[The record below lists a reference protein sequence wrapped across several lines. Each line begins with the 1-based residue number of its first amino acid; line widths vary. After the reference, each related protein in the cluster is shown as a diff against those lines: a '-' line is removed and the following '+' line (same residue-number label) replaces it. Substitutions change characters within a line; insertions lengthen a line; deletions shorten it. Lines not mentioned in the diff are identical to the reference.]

1 MRQSIKTFILLLF
14 IISNNNLFS
23 KDPYPKNPNIDILNY
38 SFELHLNDSNNIIY
52 GVANIKLNIK
62 PSEKN
67 VRLDLI
73 SQSNSGNGMAV
84 KKVLFN
90 GNEISYSHLNDEI
103 NINTENVKYSSSDV
117 ITIKYSGIPITGLII
132 GPNMHGDRTFFSDNW
147 PNKARNWLPLVDHPY
162 DKSTSEFIIIAPDH
176 YQVISNGLLVEES
189 NLDNNLKKTHWR
201 QSVPISCWLYAIGVA
216 EFAVDYV
223 DYFEGKSIQ
232 TWVYKQDRD
241 KGFYDFKVPTKH
253 TLEFFSDYVGP
264 FAYEKL
270 ANVQS
275 NSVKG
280 GMESAT
286 AIFYSDV
293 SVTGDRSTRW
303 RNVIIHE
310 VAHQWFGNCVTEY
323 DWDDV
328 WLSEGFATYF
338 TLMFREHAYGRDD
351 FVQGLLNAKDRV
363 FDFYEKDK
371 NASIVHDNLKDMKD
385 VLTYSLQYQKGA
397 WVLHMLRNYVGEEAF
412 RKGIRNYY
420 NKYFNSNTTTEEFKI
435 EIEKTSGLDLDTFF
449 NQWLYNGG
457 NIILDGAWKYD
468 SKKKQIY
475 FEIDQV
481 QNDGYYFEMPLEIGL
496 VFDDKNL
503 YKIETIN
510 LEKSNRRYYISSEYK
525 PIDIII
531 DPNTK
536 LLAKWNFDKIN

>member
-1 MRQSIKTFILLLF
+1 MKHIYFF
-14 IISNNNLFS
+14 LFS
-23 KDPYPKNPNIDILNY
+23 FLPYTILAKDPYPKNPNIDILNY
-38 SFELHLNDSNNIIY
+38 KFEIHLNDTSDIIY
-52 GVANIKLNIK
+52 GSADIALNIK
-62 PSEKN
+62 DSEDR

-73 SQSNSGNGMAV
+73 SQGIDGMGMEV
-84 KKVLFN
+84 KKVTFN
-90 GNEISYSHLNDEI
+90 GSEVSYSHDNDVLLIE
-103 NINTENVKYSSSDV
+103 TGALEYSSRDIINV
-117 ITIKYSGIPITGLII
+117 VYSGMPITGLII

-162 DKSTSEFIIIAPDH
+162 DKSTAEFVVIAPNH
-176 YQVISNGLLVEES
+176 YQVISNGLLVEET
-189 NLDNNLKKTHWR
+189 NLNKELKKTHWK
-201 QSVPISCWLYAIGVA
+201 QSVPISCWLYALGVA

-241 KGFYDFKVPTKH
+241 NGFYDFKIPTKH
-253 TLEFFSDYVGP
+253 TMEFFSDYIGP

-293 SVTGDRSTRW
+293 SVTGDRSVRW
-303 RNVIIHE
+303 RNVVIHE

-351 FVQGLLNAKDRV
+351 FVNGLNDAKRLV
-363 FDFYEKDK
+363 YNHYKTDK
-371 NASIVHDNLKDMKD
+371 ESSIVHNNLKDMKD

-397 WVLHMLRNYVGEEAF
+397 WVLHMLRNYIGEDNF

-420 NKYFNSNTTTEEFKI
+420 KKYYNSTTTTNQFKT
-435 EIEKTSGLDLDTFF
+435 EMEVVSGVNLDTFF
-449 NQWLYNGG
+449 DQWLYKGG
-457 NIILDGAWKYD
+457 NMVLDGNWKFD
-468 SKKKQIY
+468 EKKGRI
-475 FEIDQV
+475 EVNLNQV
-481 QNDGYYFEMPLEIGL
+481 QNDGYLFEMPVELGISYN
-496 VFDDKNL
+496 DKNL
-503 YKIETIN
+503 EKIQTLK
-510 LEKSNRRYYISSEYK
+510 LEKEKGRFYIASDSK
-525 PIDIII
+525 PISIKI

-536 LLAKWNFDKIN
+536 LLAIWDFNEIK

>member
-1 MRQSIKTFILLLF
+1 MKHIYFF
-14 IISNNNLFS
+14 LFS
-23 KDPYPKNPNIDILNY
+23 LLPYTILAKDPYPKNPNIDILNY
-38 SFELHLNDSNNIIY
+38 KFEIHLNDTSDIIY
-52 GVANIKLNIK
+52 GSADIALNIK
-62 PSEKN
+62 DSEDR

-73 SQSNSGNGMAV
+73 SQGKDGMGMEV
-84 KKVLFN
+84 KKVTFN
-90 GNEISYSHLNDEI
+90 GSEVSYSHDNDVLLIETGAFEYTSRDII
-103 NINTENVKYSSSDV
+103 NVV
-117 ITIKYSGIPITGLII
+117 YSGMPITGLII

-162 DKSTSEFIIIAPDH
+162 DKSTAEFVVIAPNH
-176 YQVISNGLLVEES
+176 YQVISNGLLVEET
-189 NLDNNLKKTHWR
+189 NLNKELKKTHWK
-201 QSVPISCWLYAIGVA
+201 QSVPISCWLYALGVA

-241 KGFYDFKVPTKH
+241 NGFYDFKIPTKH
-253 TLEFFSDYVGP
+253 TMEFFSDYIGP

-293 SVTGDRSTRW
+293 SVTGDRSVRW
-303 RNVIIHE
+303 RNVVIHE

-351 FVQGLLNAKDRV
+351 FVNGLHDAKRLV
-363 FDFYEKDK
+363 YNHYKTDK
-371 NASIVHDNLKDMKD
+371 ESSIVHNNLKDMKD

-397 WVLHMLRNYVGEEAF
+397 WVLHMLRNYIGEDNF

-420 NKYFNSNTTTEEFKI
+420 KKYYNSTTTTNQFKT
-435 EIEKTSGLDLDTFF
+435 EMEVVSGMNLDTFF
-449 NQWLYNGG
+449 DQWLYKGG
-457 NIILDGAWKYD
+457 NMVLDGNWKFD
-468 SKKKQIY
+468 EKKGRI
-475 FEIDQV
+475 EVNLNQV
-481 QNDGYYFEMPLEIGL
+481 QNDGYLFEMPLELGISYN
-496 VFDDKNL
+496 DKNL
-503 YKIETIN
+503 EKIQTVK
-510 LEKSNRRYYISSEYK
+510 LEKEKGRFYIASDSK
-525 PIDIII
+525 PISIKI

-536 LLAKWNFDKIN
+536 LLAIWDFNEIK

>member
-1 MRQSIKTFILLLF
+1 MKHIYFF
-14 IISNNNLFS
+14 LFS
-23 KDPYPKNPNIDILNY
+23 LLPYTILAKDPYPKNPNIDILNY
-38 SFELHLNDSNNIIY
+38 KFEIHLNDTSDIIY
-52 GVANIKLNIK
+52 GSADIALNIK
-62 PSEKN
+62 DSEDR

-73 SQSNSGNGMAV
+73 SQGKDGMGMEV
-84 KKVLFN
+84 KKVTFN
-90 GNEISYSHLNDEI
+90 GSEVSYSHDNDVLLIE
-103 NINTENVKYSSSDV
+103 TGVLEYSSRDIINV
-117 ITIKYSGIPITGLII
+117 VYSGMPITGLII

-162 DKSTSEFIIIAPDH
+162 DKSTAEFVVIAPNH
-176 YQVISNGLLVEES
+176 YQVISNGLLVEET
-189 NLDNNLKKTHWR
+189 NLNKELKKTHWK
-201 QSVPISCWLYAIGVA
+201 QSVPISCWLYALGVA

-241 KGFYDFKVPTKH
+241 NGFYDFKIPTKH
-253 TLEFFSDYVGP
+253 TIEFFSDYIGP

-293 SVTGDRSTRW
+293 SVTGDRSVRW
-303 RNVIIHE
+303 RNVVIHE

-351 FVQGLLNAKDRV
+351 FVNGLNDAKRLV
-363 FDFYEKDK
+363 YNHYKTDK
-371 NASIVHDNLKDMKD
+371 ESSIVHNNLKDMKD

-397 WVLHMLRNYVGEEAF
+397 WVLHMLRNYVGEDNF
-412 RKGIRNYY
+412 REGIRNYY
-420 NKYFNSNTTTEEFKI
+420 KKYYNSTTTTNQFKT
-435 EIEKTSGLDLDTFF
+435 EMEVVSGMNLDTFF
-449 NQWLYNGG
+449 DQWLYKGG
-457 NIILDGAWKYD
+457 NMVLDGNWKFD
-468 SKKKQIY
+468 EKKGRI
-475 FEIDQV
+475 EVNLNQV
-481 QNDGYYFEMPLEIGL
+481 QNDGYLFEMPVELGISYN
-496 VFDDKNL
+496 DKNL
-503 YKIETIN
+503 EKIQTVK
-510 LEKSNRRYYISSEYK
+510 LEKEKGRFYIASDSK
-525 PIDIII
+525 PISIKI

-536 LLAKWNFDKIN
+536 LLAIWDFNEIK

>member
-1 MRQSIKTFILLLF
+1 MKHIYFF
-14 IISNNNLFS
+14 LFS
-23 KDPYPKNPNIDILNY
+23 LLPYTILAKDPYPKNPNIDILNY
-38 SFELHLNDSNNIIY
+38 KFEINLNDTSDIIY
-52 GVANIKLNIK
+52 GSADIALNIK
-62 PSEKN
+62 DSEDR

-73 SQSNSGNGMAV
+73 SQGKDGMGMEV
-84 KKVLFN
+84 KKVTFN
-90 GNEISYSHLNDEI
+90 GSEVSYSHDNDVLLIE
-103 NINTENVKYSSSDV
+103 TGALEYSSRDIINV
-117 ITIKYSGIPITGLII
+117 VYSGMPITGLII

-162 DKSTSEFIIIAPDH
+162 DKSTAEFVVIAPNH
-176 YQVISNGLLVEES
+176 YQVISNGLLVEET
-189 NLDNNLKKTHWR
+189 NLNKELKKTHWK
-201 QSVPISCWLYAIGVA
+201 QSVPISCWLYALGVA

-241 KGFYDFKVPTKH
+241 NGFYDFKIPTKH
-253 TLEFFSDYVGP
+253 TMEFFSDYIGP

-293 SVTGDRSTRW
+293 SVTGDRSVRW
-303 RNVIIHE
+303 RNVVIHE

-351 FVQGLLNAKDRV
+351 FVNGLNDAKRLV
-363 FDFYEKDK
+363 YNHYKTDK
-371 NASIVHDNLKDMKD
+371 ESSIVHNNLKDMKD

-397 WVLHMLRNYVGEEAF
+397 WVLHMLRNYVGEDNF

-420 NKYFNSNTTTEEFKI
+420 KKYYNSTTTTNQFKT
-435 EIEKTSGLDLDTFF
+435 EMEVVSGMNLDTFF
-449 NQWLYNGG
+449 DQWLYKGG
-457 NIILDGAWKYD
+457 NMVLDGNWKFD
-468 SKKKQIY
+468 EKKGRI
-475 FEIDQV
+475 EVNLNQV
-481 QNDGYYFEMPLEIGL
+481 QNDGYLFEMPLELGISYN
-496 VFDDKNL
+496 DKNL
-503 YKIETIN
+503 EKIQTVK
-510 LEKSNRRYYISSEYK
+510 LEKEKGRFYIASDSK
-525 PIDIII
+525 PISIKI

-536 LLAKWNFDKIN
+536 LLAIWDFNEIK

>member
-1 MRQSIKTFILLLF
+1 MYFYKKPLLLIF
-14 IISNNNLFS
+14 LFFFTLNLFS

-38 SFELHLNDSNNIIY
+38 SFELHLNDSSDIIY
-52 GVANIKLNIK
+52 GTANIKLSIK
-62 PSEKN
+62 PNEDN

-73 SQSNSGNGMAV
+73 SKNKEGKGMSIENI
-84 KKVLFN
+84 LFN
-90 GNEISYSHLNDEI
+90 GKEIPYTHVNNVI
-103 NINTENVKYSSSDV
+103 NIDTRGIMYSISDMITVKYE
-117 ITIKYSGIPITGLII
+117 GIPVTGLII

-162 DKSTSEFIIIAPDH
+162 DKSTTDFIVIAPNH
-176 YQVISNGLLVEES
+176 YQVISNGLLVEET
-189 NLDNNLKKTHWR
+189 NINKDLKKTHWR

-223 DYFEGKSIQ
+223 DYFDGKSIQ

-241 KGFYDFKVPTKH
+241 NGFYDFKVPTKH

-293 SVTGDRSTRW
+293 SVTGERSVRW

-310 VAHQWFGNCVTEY
+310 LAHQWFGNCVTEY

-351 FVQGLLNAKDRV
+351 FVMGLKNAKENV
-363 FDFYEKDK
+363 YNFYKDNK
-371 NASIVHDNLKDMKD
+371 DAPIIHDNLKDMKD
-385 VLTYSLQYQKGA
+385 VLSYSLQYQKGA
-397 WVLHMLRNYVGEEAF
+397 WVLHMLRNYIGEDAF
-412 RKGIRNYY
+412 RQGIRNYY
-420 NKYFNSNTTTEEFKI
+420 KKYFNLNTTTDQFKY
-435 EIEKTSGLDLDTFF
+435 EMEKVSNIDLDKFF
-449 NQWLYNGG
+449 EQWLYKGG
-457 NIILDGAWKYD
+457 MLIIDSDWKYNEKN
-468 SKKKQIY
+468 S
-475 FEIDQV
+475 EIEISMDQV
-481 QNDGYYFEMPLEIGL
+481 QDDGYLFDMPIEIMLTFENESPQIESIQL
-496 VFDDKNL
+496 DK
-503 YKIETIN
+503 
-510 LEKSNRRYYISSEYK
+510 KSNKFIISSKNK
-525 PIDIII
+525 PKEIKI
-531 DPNTK
+531 DPSVK
-536 LLAKWNFDKIN
+536 LLARWSINELK

>member
-1 MRQSIKTFILLLF
+1 MKHIYFF
-14 IISNNNLFS
+14 LFS
-23 KDPYPKNPNIDILNY
+23 LLPYTILAKDPYPKNPNIDILNY
-38 SFELHLNDSNNIIY
+38 KFEIHLNDTSDIIY
-52 GVANIKLNIK
+52 GSADIALNIND
-62 PSEKN
+62 SEDR

-73 SQSNSGNGMAV
+73 SQGKDGMGMEV
-84 KKVLFN
+84 KKVTFN
-90 GNEISYSHLNDEI
+90 GSEVSYSHDNDVLLIE
-103 NINTENVKYSSSDV
+103 TGVLEYSSRDIINV
-117 ITIKYSGIPITGLII
+117 VYSGMPITGLII

-162 DKSTSEFIIIAPDH
+162 DKSTAEFVVIAPNH
-176 YQVISNGLLVEES
+176 YQVISNGLLVEET
-189 NLDNNLKKTHWR
+189 NLNKELKKTHWK
-201 QSVPISCWLYAIGVA
+201 QSVPISCWLYALGVA
-216 EFAVDYV
+216 EFAGDYV

-241 KGFYDFKVPTKH
+241 NGFYDFKIPTKH
-253 TLEFFSDYVGP
+253 TMEFFSDYIGP

-293 SVTGDRSTRW
+293 SVTGDRSVRW
-303 RNVIIHE
+303 RNVVIHE

-351 FVQGLLNAKDRV
+351 FVNGLNDAKRLV
-363 FDFYEKDK
+363 YNHYKTDK
-371 NASIVHDNLKDMKD
+371 ESSIVHNNLKDMKD

-397 WVLHMLRNYVGEEAF
+397 WVLHMLRNYIGEDNF

-420 NKYFNSNTTTEEFKI
+420 KKYYNSTTTTNQFKT
-435 EIEKTSGLDLDTFF
+435 EMEVVSGMNLDTFF
-449 NQWLYNGG
+449 DQWLYKGG
-457 NIILDGAWKYD
+457 NMVLDGNWKFD
-468 SKKKQIY
+468 EKKGRI
-475 FEIDQV
+475 EVNLNQV
-481 QNDGYYFEMPLEIGL
+481 QNDGYLFEMPVELGISYN
-496 VFDDKNL
+496 DKNL
-503 YKIETIN
+503 EKIQTVK
-510 LEKSNRRYYISSEYK
+510 LEKEKGRFYIASDSK
-525 PIDIII
+525 PISIKI

-536 LLAKWNFDKIN
+536 LLAIWDFNEIK

>member
-1 MRQSIKTFILLLF
+1 MYFYKKPLLLIF
-14 IISNNNLFS
+14 LFFFTLNLFS

-38 SFELHLNDSNNIIY
+38 SFELNLNDSSDIIY
-52 GVANIKLNIK
+52 GTANIKLSIRPN
-62 PSEKN
+62 EDN

-73 SQSNSGNGMAV
+73 SKNKEGRGMSV
-84 KKVLFN
+84 ESILFN
-90 GNEISYSHLNDEI
+90 GKEIPYTHVDNVI
-103 NINTENVKYSSSDV
+103 NIDTRGIVYSISDMITVKYE
-117 ITIKYSGIPITGLII
+117 GIPVTGLII

-162 DKSTSEFIIIAPDH
+162 DKSTTDFIIIAPNH
-176 YQVISNGLLVEES
+176 YQVISNGLLVEET
-189 NLDNNLKKTHWR
+189 NINKDLKKTHWR

-223 DYFEGKSIQ
+223 DYFDGKSIQ

-241 KGFYDFKVPTKH
+241 NGFYDFKVPTKH

-293 SVTGDRSTRW
+293 SVTGERSVRW

-351 FVQGLLNAKDRV
+351 FVMGLNNAKENV
-363 FDFYEKDK
+363 YNFYKDNK
-371 NASIVHDNLKDMKD
+371 DAPIIHDNLKDMKD
-385 VLTYSLQYQKGA
+385 VLSYSLQYQKGA
-397 WVLHMLRNYVGEEAF
+397 WVLHMLRNYIGEDAF
-412 RKGIRNYY
+412 RQGIRNYY
-420 NKYFNSNTTTEEFKI
+420 KKYFNLNTTTDQFKY
-435 EIEKTSGLDLDTFF
+435 EMEKVSNIDLDKFF
-449 NQWLYNGG
+449 EQWLYKGG
-457 NIILDGAWKYD
+457 MLIIDSDWKYNEKN
-468 SKKKQIY
+468 S
-475 FEIDQV
+475 EIEISMDQV
-481 QNDGYYFEMPLEIGL
+481 QDDGYLFDMPIEIMLTFENESPQIESIQL
-496 VFDDKNL
+496 DK
-503 YKIETIN
+503 
-510 LEKSNRRYYISSEYK
+510 KSNKFIISSKNK
-525 PIDIII
+525 PKEIKI
-531 DPNTK
+531 DPSVK
-536 LLAKWNFDKIN
+536 LLARWSINELK

>member
-73 SQSNSGNGMAV
+73 SQNNSGNGMAV

-371 NASIVHDNLKDMKD
+371 KASIVHDNLKDMKD

-420 NKYFNSNTTTEEFKI
+420 NKYFNSNTTTEEFKA
-435 EIEKTSGLDLDTFF
+435 EIENASGLDLDTFF

-457 NIILDGAWKYD
+457 NIVLDGAWKYD
-468 SKKKQIY
+468 SKRKQIY
-475 FEIDQV
+475 VEIDQV

-496 VFDDKNL
+496 VFDDNNL

-525 PIDIII
+525 PINIII

>member
-1 MRQSIKTFILLLF
+1 MKHICFF
-14 IISNNNLFS
+14 LFS
-23 KDPYPKNPNIDILNY
+23 LLPYTILAKDPYPKNPNIDILNY
-38 SFELHLNDSNNIIY
+38 KFEIHLNDTSDIIY
-52 GVANIKLNIK
+52 GSADIALNIK
-62 PSEKN
+62 DSEDR

-73 SQSNSGNGMAV
+73 SQGKDGKGMEV
-84 KKVLFN
+84 KKVTFN
-90 GNEISYSHLNDEI
+90 GSEVSYSHDNDVLLIETGAFEYTSRDII
-103 NINTENVKYSSSDV
+103 NVV
-117 ITIKYSGIPITGLII
+117 YSGMPITGLII

-162 DKSTSEFIIIAPDH
+162 DKSTAEFVVIAPNH
-176 YQVISNGLLVEES
+176 YQVISNGLLVEET
-189 NLDNNLKKTHWR
+189 NLNKELKKTHWK
-201 QSVPISCWLYAIGVA
+201 QSVPISCWLYALGVA

-241 KGFYDFKVPTKH
+241 NGFYDFKIPTKH
-253 TLEFFSDYVGP
+253 TMEFFSDYIGP

-293 SVTGDRSTRW
+293 SVTGDRSVRW
-303 RNVIIHE
+303 RNVVIHE

-351 FVQGLLNAKDRV
+351 FVNGLNDAKRLV
-363 FDFYEKDK
+363 YNHYKTDK
-371 NASIVHDNLKDMKD
+371 ESSIVHNNLKDMKD

-397 WVLHMLRNYVGEEAF
+397 WVLHMLRNYVGEDNF

-420 NKYFNSNTTTEEFKI
+420 KKYYNSTTTTNQFKT
-435 EIEKTSGLDLDTFF
+435 EMEVVSGMNLDTFF
-449 NQWLYNGG
+449 DQWLYKGG
-457 NIILDGAWKYD
+457 NMVLDGSWKFD
-468 SKKKQIY
+468 EKKGRI
-475 FEIDQV
+475 EVNLNQV
-481 QNDGYYFEMPLEIGL
+481 QNDGYLFEMPVELGISYN
-496 VFDDKNL
+496 DKNL
-503 YKIETIN
+503 EKIQTVK
-510 LEKSNRRYYISSEYK
+510 LEKEKGRFYIASDSK
-525 PIDIII
+525 PISIKI

-536 LLAKWNFDKIN
+536 LLAIWDFNEIK

>member
-1 MRQSIKTFILLLF
+1 MKHIYFF
-14 IISNNNLFS
+14 LFS
-23 KDPYPKNPNIDILNY
+23 LLPYTILAKDPYPKNPNIDILNY
-38 SFELHLNDSNNIIY
+38 KFEIHLNDTSDIIY
-52 GVANIKLNIK
+52 GSADIALNIK
-62 PSEKN
+62 DSEDR

-73 SQSNSGNGMAV
+73 SQGKDGKGMEV
-84 KKVLFN
+84 KKVTFN
-90 GNEISYSHLNDEI
+90 GSEVSYSHDNDVLLIETGAFEYTSRDII
-103 NINTENVKYSSSDV
+103 NVV
-117 ITIKYSGIPITGLII
+117 YSGMPITGLII

-162 DKSTSEFIIIAPDH
+162 DKSTAEFVVIAPNH
-176 YQVISNGLLVEES
+176 YQVISNGLLVEET
-189 NLDNNLKKTHWR
+189 NLNKELKKTHWK
-201 QSVPISCWLYAIGVA
+201 QSVPISCWLYALGVA

-241 KGFYDFKVPTKH
+241 NGFYDFKIPTKH
-253 TLEFFSDYVGP
+253 TMEFFSDYIGP

-293 SVTGDRSTRW
+293 SVTGDRSVRW
-303 RNVIIHE
+303 RNVVIHE

-351 FVQGLLNAKDRV
+351 FVNGLNDAKRLV
-363 FDFYEKDK
+363 YNHYKTDK
-371 NASIVHDNLKDMKD
+371 ESSIVHNNLKDMKD

-397 WVLHMLRNYVGEEAF
+397 WVLHMLRNYIGEDNF

-420 NKYFNSNTTTEEFKI
+420 KKYYNSTTTTNQFKT
-435 EIEKTSGLDLDTFF
+435 EMEVVSGMNLDTFF
-449 NQWLYNGG
+449 DQWLYKGG
-457 NIILDGAWKYD
+457 NMVLDGNWKFD
-468 SKKKQIY
+468 EKKGRI
-475 FEIDQV
+475 EVNLNQV
-481 QNDGYYFEMPLEIGL
+481 QNDGYLFEMPVELGISYN
-496 VFDDKNL
+496 DKNL
-503 YKIETIN
+503 EKIQTVK
-510 LEKSNRRYYISSEYK
+510 LEKEKGRFYIASDSK
-525 PIDIII
+525 PISIKI

-536 LLAKWNFDKIN
+536 LLAIWEFNEIK

>member
-1 MRQSIKTFILLLF
+1 MRLTITAFILLLF

-52 GVANIKLNIK
+52 GEANIRLNIK

-73 SQSNSGNGMAV
+73 SQNNSGNGMAV
-84 KKVLFN
+84 EKILFN
-90 GNEISYSHLNDEI
+90 GNEISYSHVNDEI

-162 DKSTSEFIIIAPDH
+162 DKSTAEFIIIAPDH

-280 GMESAT
+280 GKESAT

-435 EIEKTSGLDLDTFF
+435 EIEKTSGLDLDIFF

-457 NIILDGAWKYD
+457 NIILDGVWKYD

-536 LLAKWNFDKIN
+536 LLARWNFDKIN

>member
-1 MRQSIKTFILLLF
+1 MKHIYFF
-14 IISNNNLFS
+14 LFS
-23 KDPYPKNPNIDILNY
+23 LFPYTILAKDLYPKNPNIDILNY
-38 SFELHLNDSNNIIY
+38 KFEIHLNDTSDIIY
-52 GVANIKLNIK
+52 GSADIALNIK
-62 PSEKN
+62 DSEDR

-73 SQSNSGNGMAV
+73 SQGKDGKGMEV
-84 KKVLFN
+84 KKVTFN
-90 GNEISYSHLNDEI
+90 GSEVSYSHDNDVLLIETGAFEYTSRDII
-103 NINTENVKYSSSDV
+103 NVV
-117 ITIKYSGIPITGLII
+117 YSGMPITGLII

-162 DKSTSEFIIIAPDH
+162 DKSTAEFVVIAPNH
-176 YQVISNGLLVEES
+176 YQVISNGLLVEET
-189 NLDNNLKKTHWR
+189 NLNKELKKTHWK
-201 QSVPISCWLYAIGVA
+201 QSVPISCWLYALGVA

-241 KGFYDFKVPTKH
+241 NGFYDFKIPTKH
-253 TLEFFSDYVGP
+253 TMEFFSDYIGP

-293 SVTGDRSTRW
+293 SVTGDRSVRW
-303 RNVIIHE
+303 RNVVIHE

-351 FVQGLLNAKDRV
+351 FVNGLNDAKRLV
-363 FDFYEKDK
+363 YNHYKTDK
-371 NASIVHDNLKDMKD
+371 ESSIVHNNLKDMKD

-397 WVLHMLRNYVGEEAF
+397 WVLHMLRNYIGEDNF

-420 NKYFNSNTTTEEFKI
+420 KKYYNSTTTTNQFKT
-435 EIEKTSGLDLDTFF
+435 EMEVVSGMNLDTFF
-449 NQWLYNGG
+449 DQWLYKGG
-457 NIILDGAWKYD
+457 NMVLDGSWKFD
-468 SKKKQIY
+468 EKKGRI
-475 FEIDQV
+475 EVNLNQV
-481 QNDGYYFEMPLEIGL
+481 QNDGYLFEMPVELGISYN
-496 VFDDKNL
+496 DKNL
-503 YKIETIN
+503 EKIQTVK
-510 LEKSNRRYYISSEYK
+510 LEKEKGRFYIASDSK
-525 PIDIII
+525 PISIKI

-536 LLAKWNFDKIN
+536 LLAIWDFNEIK

>member
-1 MRQSIKTFILLLF
+1 MKHIYFF
-14 IISNNNLFS
+14 LFS
-23 KDPYPKNPNIDILNY
+23 LFPYTILAKDPYPKNPNIDILNY
-38 SFELHLNDSNNIIY
+38 KFEIHLNDTSDIIY
-52 GVANIKLNIK
+52 GSADIALNIK
-62 PSEKN
+62 DSEDR

-73 SQSNSGNGMAV
+73 SQGKDGKGMEV
-84 KKVLFN
+84 KKVSFN
-90 GNEISYSHLNDEI
+90 GSEVSYSHDNDVLLIETGAFEYTSRDII
-103 NINTENVKYSSSDV
+103 NVV
-117 ITIKYSGIPITGLII
+117 YSGMPITGLII

-162 DKSTSEFIIIAPDH
+162 DKSTAEFVVIAPNH
-176 YQVISNGLLVEES
+176 YQVISNGLLVEET
-189 NLDNNLKKTHWR
+189 NLNKELKKTHWK
-201 QSVPISCWLYAIGVA
+201 QSVPISCWLYALGVA

-241 KGFYDFKVPTKH
+241 NGFYDFKIPTKH
-253 TLEFFSDYVGP
+253 TMEFFSDYIGP

-293 SVTGDRSTRW
+293 SVTGDRSVRW
-303 RNVIIHE
+303 RNVVIHE

-351 FVQGLLNAKDRV
+351 FVNGLNDAKRLV
-363 FDFYEKDK
+363 YNHYKTDK
-371 NASIVHDNLKDMKD
+371 ESSIVHNNLKEMKD

-397 WVLHMLRNYVGEEAF
+397 WVLHMLRNYIGEDNF

-420 NKYFNSNTTTEEFKI
+420 KKYYNSTTTTNQFKT
-435 EIEKTSGLDLDTFF
+435 EMEVVSGMNLDTFF
-449 NQWLYNGG
+449 DQWLYKGG
-457 NIILDGAWKYD
+457 NMVLDGNWKFD
-468 SKKKQIY
+468 EKKGRI
-475 FEIDQV
+475 EVNLNQV
-481 QNDGYYFEMPLEIGL
+481 QNDGYLFEMPVELGISYN
-496 VFDDKNL
+496 DKNL
-503 YKIETIN
+503 EKIQTVK
-510 LEKSNRRYYISSEYK
+510 LEKEKGRFYIASDSK
-525 PIDIII
+525 PISIKI

-536 LLAKWNFDKIN
+536 LLAIWDFNEIK

>member
-1 MRQSIKTFILLLF
+1 MKHIYFF
-14 IISNNNLFS
+14 LFS
-23 KDPYPKNPNIDILNY
+23 LLSYTILAKDPYPKNPNIDILNY
-38 SFELHLNDSNNIIY
+38 KFEIHLNDTSDIIY
-52 GVANIKLNIK
+52 GSADIALNIK
-62 PSEKN
+62 DSEDR

-73 SQSNSGNGMAV
+73 SQGKDGKGMEV
-84 KKVLFN
+84 KKVTFN
-90 GNEISYSHLNDEI
+90 GSEVSYSHDNDVLLIE
-103 NINTENVKYSSSDV
+103 TGALEYSSRDIINV
-117 ITIKYSGIPITGLII
+117 VYSGMPITGLII

-162 DKSTSEFIIIAPDH
+162 DKSTAEFVVIAPNH
-176 YQVISNGLLVEES
+176 YQVISNGLLVEET
-189 NLDNNLKKTHWR
+189 NLNKELKKTHWK
-201 QSVPISCWLYAIGVA
+201 QSVPISCWLYALGVA

-241 KGFYDFKVPTKH
+241 NGFYDFKIPTKH
-253 TLEFFSDYVGP
+253 TMEFFSDYIGP

-293 SVTGDRSTRW
+293 SVTGDRSVRW
-303 RNVIIHE
+303 RNVVIHE

-351 FVQGLLNAKDRV
+351 FVNGLNDAKRLV
-363 FDFYEKDK
+363 YNHYKTDK
-371 NASIVHDNLKDMKD
+371 ESSIVHNNLKDMKD

-397 WVLHMLRNYVGEEAF
+397 WVLHMLRNYVGEDNF

-420 NKYFNSNTTTEEFKI
+420 KKYYNSTTTTNQFKT
-435 EIEKTSGLDLDTFF
+435 EMEVVSGMNLDTFF
-449 NQWLYNGG
+449 DQWLYKGG
-457 NIILDGAWKYD
+457 NMVLDGNWKFD
-468 SKKKQIY
+468 EKKGRI
-475 FEIDQV
+475 EVNLNQV
-481 QNDGYYFEMPLEIGL
+481 QNDGYLFEMPVELGISYN
-496 VFDDKNL
+496 DKNL
-503 YKIETIN
+503 EKIQTVK
-510 LEKSNRRYYISSEYK
+510 LEKEKGRFYIASDSK
-525 PIDIII
+525 PISIKI

-536 LLAKWNFDKIN
+536 LLAIWDFNEIK

>member
-1 MRQSIKTFILLLF
+1 MYFYKKPLLLIF
-14 IISNNNLFS
+14 LFFFTLNLFS

-38 SFELHLNDSNNIIY
+38 SFELHLNDSSDIIY
-52 GVANIKLNIK
+52 GTANIMLSIK
-62 PSEKN
+62 PNEDN

-73 SQSNSGNGMAV
+73 SKNKEGRGMSIENI
-84 KKVLFN
+84 LFN
-90 GNEISYSHLNDEI
+90 GKEIPYTHVDNVI
-103 NINTENVKYSSSDV
+103 NIDTRGIMYSISDMITVKYE
-117 ITIKYSGIPITGLII
+117 GIPVTGLII

-162 DKSTSEFIIIAPDH
+162 DKSTTDFIVIAPNH
-176 YQVISNGLLVEES
+176 YQVISNGLLVEET
-189 NLDNNLKKTHWR
+189 NINKDLKKTHWR

-223 DYFEGKSIQ
+223 DYFDGKSIQ

-241 KGFYDFKVPTKH
+241 NGFYDFKVPTKH

-293 SVTGDRSTRW
+293 SVTGERSVRW

-310 VAHQWFGNCVTEY
+310 VAHQWFGNCITEY

-351 FVQGLLNAKDRV
+351 FVMGLNNAKENV
-363 FDFYEKDK
+363 YNFYKDNK
-371 NASIVHDNLKDMKD
+371 DAPIIHDNLKDMKD
-385 VLTYSLQYQKGA
+385 VLSYSLQYQKGA
-397 WVLHMLRNYVGEEAF
+397 WVLHMLRNYIGEDAF
-412 RKGIRNYY
+412 RQGIRNYY
-420 NKYFNSNTTTEEFKI
+420 KKYFNLNTTTDQFKY
-435 EIEKTSGLDLDTFF
+435 EMEKVSNIDLDKFF
-449 NQWLYNGG
+449 EQWLYKGG
-457 NIILDGAWKYD
+457 MLIIDSDWKYNEKN
-468 SKKKQIY
+468 S
-475 FEIDQV
+475 EIEISMDQV
-481 QNDGYYFEMPLEIGL
+481 QDDGYLFDMPIEIMLTFENESPQIESIQL
-496 VFDDKNL
+496 DK
-503 YKIETIN
+503 
-510 LEKSNRRYYISSEYK
+510 KSNKFIISSKNK
-525 PIDIII
+525 PKEIKI
-531 DPNTK
+531 DPSVK
-536 LLAKWNFDKIN
+536 LLARWSINELK

>member
-1 MRQSIKTFILLLF
+1 MKHIYFF
-14 IISNNNLFS
+14 LFS
-23 KDPYPKNPNIDILNY
+23 LLPYTILAKDPYPKNPNIDILNY
-38 SFELHLNDSNNIIY
+38 KFEIHLNDTSDIIY
-52 GVANIKLNIK
+52 GSADIALNIK
-62 PSEKN
+62 DSEDR

-73 SQSNSGNGMAV
+73 SQGKDGKGMEV
-84 KKVLFN
+84 KKVIFN
-90 GNEISYSHLNDEI
+90 GSEVSYSHDNDVLLIE
-103 NINTENVKYSSSDV
+103 TGAFEYSSRDIINV
-117 ITIKYSGIPITGLII
+117 VYSGMPITGLII

-162 DKSTSEFIIIAPDH
+162 DKSTAEFVVIAPNH
-176 YQVISNGLLVEES
+176 YQVISNGLLVEET
-189 NLDNNLKKTHWR
+189 NLNKELKKTHWK
-201 QSVPISCWLYAIGVA
+201 QSVPISCWLYALGVA

-241 KGFYDFKVPTKH
+241 NGFYDFKIPTKH
-253 TLEFFSDYVGP
+253 TMEFFSDYIGP

-293 SVTGDRSTRW
+293 SVTGDRSVRW
-303 RNVIIHE
+303 RNVVIHE

-351 FVQGLLNAKDRV
+351 FVNGLNDAKRLV
-363 FDFYEKDK
+363 YNHYKTDK
-371 NASIVHDNLKDMKD
+371 ESSIVHNNLKDMKD

-397 WVLHMLRNYVGEEAF
+397 WVLHMLRNYIGEDNF

-420 NKYFNSNTTTEEFKI
+420 KKYYNSTTTTNQFKT
-435 EIEKTSGLDLDTFF
+435 EMEVVSGMNLDTFF
-449 NQWLYNGG
+449 DQWLYKGG
-457 NIILDGAWKYD
+457 NMVLDGNWKFD
-468 SKKKQIY
+468 EKKGRI
-475 FEIDQV
+475 EVNLNQV
-481 QNDGYYFEMPLEIGL
+481 QNDGYLFEMPVELGISYN
-496 VFDDKNL
+496 DKNL
-503 YKIETIN
+503 EKIQTVK
-510 LEKSNRRYYISSEYK
+510 LEKEKGRFYIASDSK
-525 PIDIII
+525 PISIKI

-536 LLAKWNFDKIN
+536 LLAIWDFNEIK

>member
-1 MRQSIKTFILLLF
+1 MKHIYFF
-14 IISNNNLFS
+14 LFS
-23 KDPYPKNPNIDILNY
+23 LLPYTILAKDPYPKNPNIDILNY
-38 SFELHLNDSNNIIY
+38 KFEIHLNDTSDIIY
-52 GVANIKLNIK
+52 GSADIALNIK
-62 PSEKN
+62 DSEDR

-73 SQSNSGNGMAV
+73 SQGKDGMGMEV
-84 KKVLFN
+84 KKVTFN
-90 GNEISYSHLNDEI
+90 GSEVSYSHDNDVLLIE
-103 NINTENVKYSSSDV
+103 TGALEYSSRDIINV
-117 ITIKYSGIPITGLII
+117 VYSGMPITGLII

-162 DKSTSEFIIIAPDH
+162 DKSTAEFVVIAPNH
-176 YQVISNGLLVEES
+176 YQVISNGLLVEET
-189 NLDNNLKKTHWR
+189 NLNKELKKTHWK
-201 QSVPISCWLYAIGVA
+201 QSVPISCWLYALGVA

-241 KGFYDFKVPTKH
+241 NGFYDFKIPTKH
-253 TLEFFSDYVGP
+253 TMEFFSDYIGP

-293 SVTGDRSTRW
+293 SVTGDRSVRW
-303 RNVIIHE
+303 RNVVIHE

-351 FVQGLLNAKDRV
+351 FVNGLNDAKRLV
-363 FDFYEKDK
+363 YNHYKTDK
-371 NASIVHDNLKDMKD
+371 ESSIVHNNLKDMKD

-397 WVLHMLRNYVGEEAF
+397 WVLHMLRNYVGEDNF

-420 NKYFNSNTTTEEFKI
+420 KKYYNSTTTTNQFKT
-435 EIEKTSGLDLDTFF
+435 EMEVVSGVNLDTFF
-449 NQWLYNGG
+449 DQWLYKGG
-457 NIILDGAWKYD
+457 NMVLDGNWKFD
-468 SKKKQIY
+468 EKKGRI
-475 FEIDQV
+475 EVNLNQV
-481 QNDGYYFEMPLEIGL
+481 QNDGYLFEMPVELGISYN
-496 VFDDKNL
+496 DKNL
-503 YKIETIN
+503 EKIQTVK
-510 LEKSNRRYYISSEYK
+510 LEKEKGRFYIASDSK
-525 PIDIII
+525 PISIKI

-536 LLAKWNFDKIN
+536 LLAIWDFNEIK

>member
-52 GVANIKLNIK
+52 GEANISLNIK

-162 DKSTSEFIIIAPDH
+162 DKSTSEFIIIAPNH
-176 YQVISNGLLVEES
+176 YQVISNGLLVEET
-189 NLDNNLKKTHWR
+189 NLDRNLKRTHWR

-371 NASIVHDNLKDMKD
+371 IASIVHDNLKDMKD

-420 NKYFNSNTTTEEFKI
+420 NKYFNSNTTTEEFKA
-435 EIEKTSGLDLDTFF
+435 EIENASGLDLDTFF

-468 SKKKQIY
+468 SKRKQIY
-475 FEIDQV
+475 VEIDQV

-496 VFDDKNL
+496 VFDDNNL

-525 PIDIII
+525 PINIII

>member
-1 MRQSIKTFILLLF
+1 MKHIYFF
-14 IISNNNLFS
+14 LFS
-23 KDPYPKNPNIDILNY
+23 LLPYTILAKDPYPKNPNIDILNY
-38 SFELHLNDSNNIIY
+38 KFEIHLNDTSDIIY
-52 GVANIKLNIK
+52 GSADIALNIK
-62 PSEKN
+62 DSEDR

-73 SQSNSGNGMAV
+73 SQGKDGKGMEV
-84 KKVLFN
+84 KKVTFN
-90 GNEISYSHLNDEI
+90 GSEVSYSHDNDVLLIETGAFEYTSRDII
-103 NINTENVKYSSSDV
+103 NVV
-117 ITIKYSGIPITGLII
+117 YSGMPITGLII

-162 DKSTSEFIIIAPDH
+162 DKSTAEFVVIAPNH
-176 YQVISNGLLVEES
+176 YQVISNGLLVEET
-189 NLDNNLKKTHWR
+189 NLNKELKKTHWK
-201 QSVPISCWLYAIGVA
+201 QSVPISCWLYALGVA

-241 KGFYDFKVPTKH
+241 NGFYDFKIPTKH
-253 TLEFFSDYVGP
+253 TMEFFSDYIGP

-293 SVTGDRSTRW
+293 SVTGDRSVRW
-303 RNVIIHE
+303 RNVVIHE

-351 FVQGLLNAKDRV
+351 FVNGLNDAKRLV
-363 FDFYEKDK
+363 YNHYKTDK
-371 NASIVHDNLKDMKD
+371 ESSIVHNNLKDMKD

-397 WVLHMLRNYVGEEAF
+397 WVLHMLRNYIGEDNF

-420 NKYFNSNTTTEEFKI
+420 KKYYNSTTTTNQFKT
-435 EIEKTSGLDLDTFF
+435 EMEVVSGMNLDTFF
-449 NQWLYNGG
+449 DQWLYKGG
-457 NIILDGAWKYD
+457 NMVLDGSWKFD
-468 SKKKQIY
+468 EKKGRI
-475 FEIDQV
+475 EVNLNQV
-481 QNDGYYFEMPLEIGL
+481 QNDGYLFEMPIELGISYN
-496 VFDDKNL
+496 DKNL
-503 YKIETIN
+503 EKIQTVK
-510 LEKSNRRYYISSEYK
+510 LDKEKGRFYIASDSK
-525 PIDIII
+525 PISIKI

-536 LLAKWNFDKIN
+536 LLAIWDFNEIK

>member
-1 MRQSIKTFILLLF
+1 MKHIYFF
-14 IISNNNLFS
+14 LFS
-23 KDPYPKNPNIDILNY
+23 FLPYTILAKDPYPKNPNIDILNY
-38 SFELHLNDSNNIIY
+38 KFEIHLNDTSDIIY
-52 GVANIKLNIK
+52 GSADIALNIK
-62 PSEKN
+62 DSEDR

-73 SQSNSGNGMAV
+73 SQGKDGKGMEV
-84 KKVLFN
+84 KKVTFN
-90 GNEISYSHLNDEI
+90 GSEVSYSHDNDVLLIETGAFEYTSRDII
-103 NINTENVKYSSSDV
+103 NVV
-117 ITIKYSGIPITGLII
+117 YSGMPITGLII

-162 DKSTSEFIIIAPDH
+162 DKSTAEFVVIAPNH
-176 YQVISNGLLVEES
+176 YQVISNGLLVEET
-189 NLDNNLKKTHWR
+189 NLNKELKKTHWK
-201 QSVPISCWLYAIGVA
+201 QSVPISCWLYALGVA

-241 KGFYDFKVPTKH
+241 NGFYDFKIPTKH
-253 TLEFFSDYVGP
+253 TMEFFSDYIGP

-293 SVTGDRSTRW
+293 SVTGDRSVRW
-303 RNVIIHE
+303 RNVVIHE

-351 FVQGLLNAKDRV
+351 FVNGLNDAKRLV
-363 FDFYEKDK
+363 YNHYKTDK
-371 NASIVHDNLKDMKD
+371 ESSIVHNNLKDMKD

-397 WVLHMLRNYVGEEAF
+397 WVLHMLRNYIGEDNF

-420 NKYFNSNTTTEEFKI
+420 KKYYNSTTTTNQFKT
-435 EIEKTSGLDLDTFF
+435 EMEVVSGMNLDTFF
-449 NQWLYNGG
+449 DQWLYKGG
-457 NIILDGAWKYD
+457 NMVLDGSWKFD
-468 SKKKQIY
+468 EKKGRI
-475 FEIDQV
+475 EVNLNQV
-481 QNDGYYFEMPLEIGL
+481 QNDGYLFEMPVELGISYN
-496 VFDDKNL
+496 DKNL
-503 YKIETIN
+503 EKIQTVK
-510 LEKSNRRYYISSEYK
+510 LEKEKGRFYIASDSK
-525 PIDIII
+525 PISIKI

-536 LLAKWNFDKIN
+536 LLAIWDFNEIK

>member
-420 NKYFNSNTTTEEFKI
+420 NKYFNSNTTTEEFKA
-435 EIEKTSGLDLDTFF
+435 EIENASGLDLDTFF

-468 SKKKQIY
+468 SKRKQIY
-475 FEIDQV
+475 VEIDQV

-496 VFDDKNL
+496 VFDDNNL

-525 PIDIII
+525 PINIII

>member
-1 MRQSIKTFILLLF
+1 MKHIYFF
-14 IISNNNLFS
+14 LFS
-23 KDPYPKNPNIDILNY
+23 LFPYTILAKDPYPKNPNIDILNY
-38 SFELHLNDSNNIIY
+38 KFEIHLNDTSDIIY
-52 GVANIKLNIK
+52 GSADIALNIK
-62 PSEKN
+62 DSEDR

-73 SQSNSGNGMAV
+73 SQGKDGKGMEV
-84 KKVLFN
+84 KKVTFN
-90 GNEISYSHLNDEI
+90 GSEVSYSHDNDVLLIE
-103 NINTENVKYSSSDV
+103 TGAFEYSSRDIINV
-117 ITIKYSGIPITGLII
+117 VYSGMPITGLII

-162 DKSTSEFIIIAPDH
+162 DKSTAEFVVIAPNH
-176 YQVISNGLLVEES
+176 YQVISNGLLVEET
-189 NLDNNLKKTHWR
+189 NLNKELKKTHWK
-201 QSVPISCWLYAIGVA
+201 QSVPISCWLYALGVA

-241 KGFYDFKVPTKH
+241 NGFYDFKIPTKH
-253 TLEFFSDYVGP
+253 TMEFFSDYIGP

-293 SVTGDRSTRW
+293 SVTGDRSVRW
-303 RNVIIHE
+303 RNVVIHE

-351 FVQGLLNAKDRV
+351 FVNGLNDAKRLV
-363 FDFYEKDK
+363 YNHYKTDK
-371 NASIVHDNLKDMKD
+371 ESSIVHNNLKDMKD

-397 WVLHMLRNYVGEEAF
+397 WVLHMLRNYIGEDNF

-420 NKYFNSNTTTEEFKI
+420 KKYYNSTTTTNQFKT
-435 EIEKTSGLDLDTFF
+435 EMEVVSGMNLDTFF
-449 NQWLYNGG
+449 DQWLYKGG
-457 NIILDGAWKYD
+457 NMVLDGNWKFD
-468 SKKKQIY
+468 EKKGRI
-475 FEIDQV
+475 EVNLNQV
-481 QNDGYYFEMPLEIGL
+481 QNDGYLFEMPVELGISYN
-496 VFDDKNL
+496 DKNL
-503 YKIETIN
+503 EKIQTVK
-510 LEKSNRRYYISSEYK
+510 LEKEKGRFYIASDSK
-525 PIDIII
+525 PISIKI

-536 LLAKWNFDKIN
+536 LLAIWDFNEIK

>member
-1 MRQSIKTFILLLF
+1 MKHIYFF
-14 IISNNNLFS
+14 LFS
-23 KDPYPKNPNIDILNY
+23 LLPYTILAKDPYPKNPNIDILNY
-38 SFELHLNDSNNIIY
+38 KFEIHLNDTSDIIY
-52 GVANIKLNIK
+52 GSADIALNIK
-62 PSEKN
+62 DSEDR

-73 SQSNSGNGMAV
+73 SQGKDGMGMEV
-84 KKVLFN
+84 KKVTFN
-90 GNEISYSHLNDEI
+90 GSEVSYSHDNDVLLIE
-103 NINTENVKYSSSDV
+103 TGVLEYSSRDIINV
-117 ITIKYSGIPITGLII
+117 VYSGMPITGLII

-162 DKSTSEFIIIAPDH
+162 DKSTAEFVVIAPNH
-176 YQVISNGLLVEES
+176 YQVISNGLLVEET
-189 NLDNNLKKTHWR
+189 NLNKELKKTHWK
-201 QSVPISCWLYAIGVA
+201 QSVPISCWLYALGVA

-241 KGFYDFKVPTKH
+241 NGFYDFKIPTKH
-253 TLEFFSDYVGP
+253 TMEFFSDYIGP

-293 SVTGDRSTRW
+293 SVTGDRSVRW
-303 RNVIIHE
+303 RNVVIHE

-351 FVQGLLNAKDRV
+351 FVNGLNDAKRLV
-363 FDFYEKDK
+363 YNHYKTDK
-371 NASIVHDNLKDMKD
+371 ESSIVHNNLKDMKD

-397 WVLHMLRNYVGEEAF
+397 WVLHMLRNYVGEDNF

-420 NKYFNSNTTTEEFKI
+420 KKYYNSTTTTNQFKT
-435 EIEKTSGLDLDTFF
+435 EMEVVSGMNLDTFF
-449 NQWLYNGG
+449 DQWLYKGG
-457 NIILDGAWKYD
+457 NMVLDGNWKFD
-468 SKKKQIY
+468 EKKGRI
-475 FEIDQV
+475 EVNLNQV
-481 QNDGYYFEMPLEIGL
+481 QNDGYLFEMPVELGIL
-496 VFDDKNL
+496 YNDKNL
-503 YKIETIN
+503 EKIQTVK
-510 LEKSNRRYYISSEYK
+510 LEKEKGRFYIASDSK
-525 PIDIII
+525 PISIKI

-536 LLAKWNFDKIN
+536 LLAIWDFNEIK

>member
-1 MRQSIKTFILLLF
+1 MYFYKKPLLLIF
-14 IISNNNLFS
+14 LFFFTLNLFS

-38 SFELHLNDSNNIIY
+38 SFELHLNDSTDIIY
-52 GVANIKLNIK
+52 GTANIKLSIK
-62 PSEKN
+62 PNEDN
-67 VRLDLI
+67 VRFDLI
-73 SQSNSGNGMAV
+73 SKNKEGKGMSV
-84 KKVLFN
+84 EYILFN
-90 GNEISYSHLNDEI
+90 GKEIPYSHVDNVI
-103 NINTENVKYSSSDV
+103 NIDTRGIVYSISDMITVKYE
-117 ITIKYSGIPITGLII
+117 GIPITGLII

-162 DKSTSEFIIIAPDH
+162 DKSTTDFIIIAPNH
-176 YQVISNGLLVEES
+176 YQVISNGLLVEET
-189 NLDNNLKKTHWR
+189 NINKDLKKTHWR

-223 DYFEGKSIQ
+223 DYFDGKSIQ

-241 KGFYDFKVPTKH
+241 NGFYDFKVPTKH

-293 SVTGDRSTRW
+293 SVTGERSVRW

-351 FVQGLLNAKDRV
+351 FVMGLNNAKENV
-363 FDFYEKDK
+363 YNFYKDNK
-371 NASIVHDNLKDMKD
+371 DAPIIHDNLKDMKD
-385 VLTYSLQYQKGA
+385 VLSYSLQYQKGA
-397 WVLHMLRNYVGEEAF
+397 WVLHMLRNYIGEDAF
-412 RKGIRNYY
+412 RQGIRNYY
-420 NKYFNSNTTTEEFKI
+420 KKYFNLNTTTDQFKY
-435 EIEKTSGLDLDTFF
+435 EMEKVSNVDLDKFF
-449 NQWLYNGG
+449 DQWLYKGG
-457 NIILDGAWKYD
+457 MLIIDSDWKYNEKN
-468 SKKKQIY
+468 S
-475 FEIDQV
+475 EIEISMDQV
-481 QNDGYYFEMPLEIGL
+481 QDDGYLFDMPIEIMLTFEN
-496 VFDDKNL
+496 KSS
-503 YKIETIN
+503 KIESIQ
-510 LEKSNRRYYISSEYK
+510 LDKKSKKFIISSENK
-525 PIDIII
+525 PKEIKI
-531 DPNTK
+531 DPSVK
-536 LLAKWNFDKIN
+536 LLARWSINELK

>member
-1 MRQSIKTFILLLF
+1 MKHIYFF
-14 IISNNNLFS
+14 LFS
-23 KDPYPKNPNIDILNY
+23 FLPYTILAKDPYPKNPNIDILNY
-38 SFELHLNDSNNIIY
+38 KFEIHLNDTSDIIY
-52 GVANIKLNIK
+52 GSADIALNIK
-62 PSEKN
+62 DSEDR

-73 SQSNSGNGMAV
+73 SQGKDGMGMEV
-84 KKVLFN
+84 KKVTFN
-90 GNEISYSHLNDEI
+90 GSEVSYSHDNDVLLIE
-103 NINTENVKYSSSDV
+103 TGALEYSSRDIINV
-117 ITIKYSGIPITGLII
+117 VYSGMPITGLII

-162 DKSTSEFIIIAPDH
+162 DKSTAEFVVIAPNH
-176 YQVISNGLLVEES
+176 YQVISNGLLVEET
-189 NLDNNLKKTHWR
+189 NLNKELKKTHWK
-201 QSVPISCWLYAIGVA
+201 QSVPISCWLYALGVA

-241 KGFYDFKVPTKH
+241 NGFYDFKIPTKH
-253 TLEFFSDYVGP
+253 TMEFFSDYIGP

-293 SVTGDRSTRW
+293 SVTGDRSVRW
-303 RNVIIHE
+303 RNVVIHE

-338 TLMFREHAYGRDD
+338 TLMFREHSYGRDD
-351 FVQGLLNAKDRV
+351 FVNGLNDAKRLV
-363 FDFYEKDK
+363 YNHYKTDK
-371 NASIVHDNLKDMKD
+371 ESSIVHNNLKDMKD

-397 WVLHMLRNYVGEEAF
+397 WVLHMLRNYVGEDNF
-412 RKGIRNYY
+412 RQGIRNYY
-420 NKYFNSNTTTEEFKI
+420 KKYYNSTTTTNQFKN
-435 EIEKTSGLDLDTFF
+435 EMEVVSGMNLDTFF
-449 NQWLYNGG
+449 DQWLYKGG
-457 NIILDGAWKYD
+457 NIVLDGNWKFD
-468 SKKKQIY
+468 EKKGRI
-475 FEIDQV
+475 EVNLNQV
-481 QNDGYYFEMPLEIGL
+481 QNDGYLFDMPVELGISYN
-496 VFDDKNL
+496 DKNL
-503 YKIETIN
+503 EKIQTVK
-510 LEKSNRRYYISSEYK
+510 LEKEKGRFYIASDSK
-525 PIDIII
+525 PISIKI

-536 LLAKWNFDKIN
+536 LLAIWDFNEIK

>member
-73 SQSNSGNGMAV
+73 SQNNTGNGMAV

-420 NKYFNSNTTTEEFKI
+420 NKYFNSNTTTEEFKA
-435 EIEKTSGLDLDTFF
+435 EIENASGLDLDTFF

-468 SKKKQIY
+468 SKRKQIY
-475 FEIDQV
+475 VEIDQV

-496 VFDDKNL
+496 VFDDNNL

-525 PIDIII
+525 PINIII

>member
-1 MRQSIKTFILLLF
+1 MYFYKKPLLLIF
-14 IISNNNLFS
+14 LFFFTLNLFS

-38 SFELHLNDSNNIIY
+38 SFELNLNDSSDIIY
-52 GVANIKLNIK
+52 GTANIKLSIRPN
-62 PSEKN
+62 EDN

-73 SQSNSGNGMAV
+73 SKNKEGRGMSV
-84 KKVLFN
+84 ENILFN
-90 GNEISYSHLNDEI
+90 GKEIPYTHVDNVI
-103 NINTENVKYSSSDV
+103 NIDTRGIVYSISDMITVKYE
-117 ITIKYSGIPITGLII
+117 GIPVTGLII

-162 DKSTSEFIIIAPDH
+162 DKSTTDFIVIAPNH
-176 YQVISNGLLVEES
+176 YQVISNGLLVEET
-189 NLDNNLKKTHWR
+189 NINKDLKKTHWR

-223 DYFEGKSIQ
+223 DYFDGKSIQ

-241 KGFYDFKVPTKH
+241 NGFYDFKVPTKH

-293 SVTGDRSTRW
+293 SVTGERSVRW

-351 FVQGLLNAKDRV
+351 FVMGLNNAKENV
-363 FDFYEKDK
+363 YNFYKDNK
-371 NASIVHDNLKDMKD
+371 DAPIIHDNLKDMKD
-385 VLTYSLQYQKGA
+385 VLSYSLQYQKGA
-397 WVLHMLRNYVGEEAF
+397 WVLHMLRNYIGEDAF
-412 RKGIRNYY
+412 RQGIRNYY
-420 NKYFNSNTTTEEFKI
+420 KKYFNLNTTTDQFKF
-435 EIEKTSGLDLDTFF
+435 EMEKVSNVNLDKFF
-449 NQWLYNGG
+449 DQWLYKGG
-457 NIILDGAWKYD
+457 MLIIDSDWKYNEKN
-468 SKKKQIY
+468 S
-475 FEIDQV
+475 EIEISMDQV
-481 QNDGYYFEMPLEIGL
+481 QDDGYLFDMPIEIMLTFEN
-496 VFDDKNL
+496 KSS
-503 YKIETIN
+503 KIESIQLDKKTKKFI
-510 LEKSNRRYYISSEYK
+510 ISSENK
-525 PIDIII
+525 PKEIKI
-531 DPNTK
+531 DPSVK
-536 LLAKWNFDKIN
+536 LLARWSINELK

>member
-1 MRQSIKTFILLLF
+1 MKHIYFF
-14 IISNNNLFS
+14 LFS
-23 KDPYPKNPNIDILNY
+23 LLPYTILAKDPYPKNPNIDILNY
-38 SFELHLNDSNNIIY
+38 KFEIHLNDTSDIIY
-52 GVANIKLNIK
+52 GSADIALNIK
-62 PSEKN
+62 DSEDR

-73 SQSNSGNGMAV
+73 SQGKDGKGMEV
-84 KKVLFN
+84 KKVTFN
-90 GNEISYSHLNDEI
+90 GSEVSYSHDNDVLLIE
-103 NINTENVKYSSSDV
+103 TGAFEYSSRDIINV
-117 ITIKYSGIPITGLII
+117 VYSGMPITGLII

-162 DKSTSEFIIIAPDH
+162 DKSTAEFVVIAPNH
-176 YQVISNGLLVEES
+176 YQVISNGLLVEET
-189 NLDNNLKKTHWR
+189 NLNKELKKTHWK
-201 QSVPISCWLYAIGVA
+201 QSVPISCWLYALGVA

-241 KGFYDFKVPTKH
+241 NGFYDFKIPTKH
-253 TLEFFSDYVGP
+253 TMEFFSDYIGP

-293 SVTGDRSTRW
+293 SVTGDRSVRW
-303 RNVIIHE
+303 RNVVIHE

-351 FVQGLLNAKDRV
+351 FVNGLNDAKRLV
-363 FDFYEKDK
+363 YNYYKTDK
-371 NASIVHDNLKDMKD
+371 ESSIVHNNLKDMKD

-397 WVLHMLRNYVGEEAF
+397 WVLHMLRNYIGEDNF

-420 NKYFNSNTTTEEFKI
+420 KKYYNSTTTTNQFKT
-435 EIEKTSGLDLDTFF
+435 EMEVVSGMNLDTFF
-449 NQWLYNGG
+449 DQWLYKGG
-457 NIILDGAWKYD
+457 NMVLDGNWKFD
-468 SKKKQIY
+468 EKKGRI
-475 FEIDQV
+475 EVNLNQV
-481 QNDGYYFEMPLEIGL
+481 QNDGYLFEMPVELGISYN
-496 VFDDKNL
+496 DKNL
-503 YKIETIN
+503 EKIQTVK
-510 LEKSNRRYYISSEYK
+510 LEKEKGRFYIASDSK
-525 PIDIII
+525 PISIKI

-536 LLAKWNFDKIN
+536 LLAIWDFNEIK

>member
-1 MRQSIKTFILLLF
+1 MKHIYFF
-14 IISNNNLFS
+14 LFS
-23 KDPYPKNPNIDILNY
+23 LLPYTILAKDPYPKNPNIDILNY
-38 SFELHLNDSNNIIY
+38 KFEINLNDTSDIIY
-52 GVANIKLNIK
+52 GSADIALNIK
-62 PSEKN
+62 DSEDR

-73 SQSNSGNGMAV
+73 SQGKDGMGMEV
-84 KKVLFN
+84 KKVTFN
-90 GNEISYSHLNDEI
+90 GSEVSYSHDNDVLLIE
-103 NINTENVKYSSSDV
+103 TGALEYSSRDIINV
-117 ITIKYSGIPITGLII
+117 VYSGMPITGLII

-162 DKSTSEFIIIAPDH
+162 DKSTAEFVVIAPNH
-176 YQVISNGLLVEES
+176 YQVISNGLLVEET
-189 NLDNNLKKTHWR
+189 NLNKELKKTHWK
-201 QSVPISCWLYAIGVA
+201 QSVPISCWLYALGVA

-241 KGFYDFKVPTKH
+241 NGFYDFKIPTKH
-253 TLEFFSDYVGP
+253 TMEFFSDYIGP

-293 SVTGDRSTRW
+293 SVTGDRSVRW
-303 RNVIIHE
+303 RNVVIHE

-351 FVQGLLNAKDRV
+351 FVNGLNDAKRLV
-363 FDFYEKDK
+363 YNHYKTDK
-371 NASIVHDNLKDMKD
+371 ESSIVHNNLKDMKD

-397 WVLHMLRNYVGEEAF
+397 WVLHMLRNYVGEDNF

-420 NKYFNSNTTTEEFKI
+420 KKYYNSTTTTNQFKT
-435 EIEKTSGLDLDTFF
+435 EMEVVSGMNLDTFF
-449 NQWLYNGG
+449 DQWLYKGG
-457 NIILDGAWKYD
+457 NMVLDGNWKFD
-468 SKKKQIY
+468 EKKGRI
-475 FEIDQV
+475 EVNLNQV
-481 QNDGYYFEMPLEIGL
+481 QNDGYLFEMPVELGISYN
-496 VFDDKNL
+496 DKNL
-503 YKIETIN
+503 EKIQTLK
-510 LEKSNRRYYISSEYK
+510 LEKEKGRFYIASDSK
-525 PIDIII
+525 PISIKI

-536 LLAKWNFDKIN
+536 LLAIWDFNEIK

>member
-1 MRQSIKTFILLLF
+1 MKHIHFFLFLLLPYT
-14 IISNNNLFS
+14 ILA

-38 SFELHLNDSNNIIY
+38 KFEIHLNDTSDIIY
-52 GVANIKLNIK
+52 GSAEIALNIK
-62 PSEKN
+62 DSEDR

-73 SQSNSGNGMAV
+73 SRGKDGKGMEV
-84 KKVLFN
+84 KKVTFN
-90 GNEISYSHLNDEI
+90 GSEVSYSHDNDVLLIETGAFEYTSRDII
-103 NINTENVKYSSSDV
+103 NVL
-117 ITIKYSGIPITGLII
+117 YSGMPITGLII

-162 DKSTSEFIIIAPDH
+162 DKSTAEFVVIAPNH
-176 YQVISNGLLVEES
+176 YQVISNGLLVEET
-189 NLDNNLKKTHWR
+189 NLNKELKKTHWK
-201 QSVPISCWLYAIGVA
+201 QSVPISCWLYALGVA

-241 KGFYDFKVPTKH
+241 NGFYDFKIPTKH
-253 TLEFFSDYVGP
+253 TMEFFSDYIGP

-293 SVTGDRSTRW
+293 SVTGDRSVRW
-303 RNVIIHE
+303 RNVVIHE

-351 FVQGLLNAKDRV
+351 FVNGLNDAKRLV
-363 FDFYEKDK
+363 YNHYKTDK
-371 NASIVHDNLKDMKD
+371 ESSIVHNNLKDMKD

-397 WVLHMLRNYVGEEAF
+397 WVLHMLRNYIGEDNF

-420 NKYFNSNTTTEEFKI
+420 KKYYNSTTTTNQFKT
-435 EIEKTSGLDLDTFF
+435 EMEVVSGMNLDTFF
-449 NQWLYNGG
+449 NQWLYKGG
-457 NIILDGAWKYD
+457 NMVLDGNWKFD
-468 SKKKQIY
+468 EKKGRI
-475 FEIDQV
+475 EVNLNQV
-481 QNDGYYFEMPLEIGL
+481 QNDGYLFEMPVELGISYN
-496 VFDDKNL
+496 DKNL
-503 YKIETIN
+503 EKIQTVK
-510 LEKSNRRYYISSEYK
+510 LEKEKGRFYIASDSK
-525 PIDIII
+525 PISIKI

-536 LLAKWNFDKIN
+536 LLAIWDFNEIK

>member
-52 GVANIKLNIK
+52 GEANISLNIK

-73 SQSNSGNGMAV
+73 SQNNSGNGMAV

-449 NQWLYNGG
+449 DQWLYNGG

-468 SKKKQIY
+468 SKRKQIY
-475 FEIDQV
+475 IEIDQV

-496 VFDDKNL
+496 VFDDNNL

-525 PIDIII
+525 PINIII

>member
-1 MRQSIKTFILLLF
+1 MYFYKKPLLLIF
-14 IISNNNLFS
+14 LFFFSLNLFS

-38 SFELHLNDSNNIIY
+38 SFELHLNDSSDIIY
-52 GVANIKLNIK
+52 GTANIKLSIK
-62 PSEKN
+62 PNEDN

-73 SQSNSGNGMAV
+73 SKNKEGRGMSV
-84 KKVLFN
+84 ENILFN
-90 GNEISYSHLNDEI
+90 GKEIPYTHDDNVI
-103 NINTENVKYSSSDV
+103 NIDTRGIVYSISDMITVKYE
-117 ITIKYSGIPITGLII
+117 GIPVTGLII

-162 DKSTSEFIIIAPDH
+162 DKSTSDFIVIAPNH
-176 YQVISNGLLVEES
+176 YQVISNGLLVEET
-189 NLDNNLKKTHWR
+189 NINKDIKKTHWR

-223 DYFEGKSIQ
+223 DYFDGKSIQ

-241 KGFYDFKVPTKH
+241 NGFYDFKVPTKH

-293 SVTGDRSTRW
+293 SVTGERSVRW

-351 FVQGLLNAKDRV
+351 FVMGLNNAKENV
-363 FDFYEKDK
+363 YNFYKDNK
-371 NASIVHDNLKDMKD
+371 DAPIIHDNLKDMKD
-385 VLTYSLQYQKGA
+385 VLSYSLQYQKGA
-397 WVLHMLRNYVGEEAF
+397 WVLHMLRNYIGEDAF
-412 RKGIRNYY
+412 RQGIRNYY
-420 NKYFNSNTTTEEFKI
+420 KKYFNLNTTTDQFKF
-435 EIEKTSGLDLDTFF
+435 EMEKVSNVDLDKFF
-449 NQWLYNGG
+449 DQWLYKGG
-457 NIILDGAWKYD
+457 MLIIDSDWKYNEKN
-468 SKKKQIY
+468 S
-475 FEIDQV
+475 EIEISMDQV
-481 QNDGYYFEMPLEIGL
+481 QDDGYLFDMPIEIMLTFEN
-496 VFDDKNL
+496 KSS
-503 YKIETIN
+503 KIESIQLDKKTKKFI
-510 LEKSNRRYYISSEYK
+510 ISSENK
-525 PIDIII
+525 PKEIKI
-531 DPNTK
+531 DPSVK
-536 LLAKWNFDKIN
+536 LLARWSINELK

>member
-1 MRQSIKTFILLLF
+1 MKHIYFF
-14 IISNNNLFS
+14 LFS
-23 KDPYPKNPNIDILNY
+23 LLPYTILAKDPYPKNPNIDILNY
-38 SFELHLNDSNNIIY
+38 KFEIHLNDTSDIIY
-52 GVANIKLNIK
+52 GSADIALNIK
-62 PSEKN
+62 DSEDR

-73 SQSNSGNGMAV
+73 SRGKDGKGMEV
-84 KKVLFN
+84 KKVTFN
-90 GNEISYSHLNDEI
+90 GSEVSYSHDNDVLLIE
-103 NINTENVKYSSSDV
+103 TGAFEYSSRDIINV
-117 ITIKYSGIPITGLII
+117 VYSGMPITGLII

-162 DKSTSEFIIIAPDH
+162 DKSTAEFVVIAPNH
-176 YQVISNGLLVEES
+176 YQVISNGLLVEET
-189 NLDNNLKKTHWR
+189 NLNKELKKTHWK
-201 QSVPISCWLYAIGVA
+201 QSVPISCWLYALGVA

-241 KGFYDFKVPTKH
+241 NGFYDFKIPTKH
-253 TLEFFSDYVGP
+253 TMEFFSDYIGP

-293 SVTGDRSTRW
+293 SVTGDRSVRW
-303 RNVIIHE
+303 RNVVIHE

-351 FVQGLLNAKDRV
+351 FVNGLNDAKRLV
-363 FDFYEKDK
+363 YNHYKTDK
-371 NASIVHDNLKDMKD
+371 ESSIVHNNLKDMKD

-397 WVLHMLRNYVGEEAF
+397 WVLHMLRNYVGEDNF

-420 NKYFNSNTTTEEFKI
+420 KKYYNSTTTTNQFKT
-435 EIEKTSGLDLDTFF
+435 EMEVVSGMNLDTFF
-449 NQWLYNGG
+449 DQWLYKGG
-457 NIILDGAWKYD
+457 NMVLDGNWKFD
-468 SKKKQIY
+468 EKKGRI
-475 FEIDQV
+475 EVNLNQV
-481 QNDGYYFEMPLEIGL
+481 QNDGYLFEMPVELGISYN
-496 VFDDKNL
+496 DKNL
-503 YKIETIN
+503 EKIQTVK
-510 LEKSNRRYYISSEYK
+510 LEKEKGRFYIASDSK
-525 PIDIII
+525 PISIKI

-536 LLAKWNFDKIN
+536 LLAIWDFNEIK

>member
-73 SQSNSGNGMAV
+73 SQNNTGDGMAV

-117 ITIKYSGIPITGLII
+117 ITIKYSGIPITGIII

-449 NQWLYNGG
+449 DQWLYNGG

-536 LLAKWNFDKIN
+536 LLARWNFDKIN